1 MKVLFDVTDIT
12 EQRKFMSISQYKLRL
27 LKVFSSQ
34 EKENITL
41 LVTNNNV
48 GYIKKICPQYPQK
61 IVDNRK
67 NILTRIPYIR
77 CFVYPCLFK
86 KVVESSGCDVFF
98 SASDTTRITKLKMN
112 VPKVIV
118 IHDLKAIKYLDVRKR
133 KEAYDVIKQNIDTA
147 NRVIAISNY
156 TKEDILRNFECPEH
170 KIDVVYNSVNVI
182 AESVCP
188 KIKLPHRYILWV
200 NTFDPYKNI
209 FTLIKGYSK
218 IFNEIEQDLVLVG
231 CESPYWIDTCLP
243 FIKEY
248 GFENRVHVLFGISD
262 EELRYL
268 YENADLFVTTS
279 THEGFGY
286 TPIEAAIYKCPVIS
300 TRCEALSDTTQG
312 KFTYL
317 DSPFDDDKLS
327 TLMLEI
333 IKKGKDMVLLM
344 KISEFFKN
352 MYDVHKQKD
361 QILKVLSEVK
371 NSVIKSR

>member
-1 MKVLFDVTDIT
+1 M
-12 EQRKFMSISQYKLRL
+12 
-27 LKVFSSQ
+27 
-34 EKENITL
+34 
-41 LVTNNNV
+41 
-48 GYIKKICPQYPQK
+48 
-61 IVDNRK
+61 
-67 NILTRIPYIR
+67 
-77 CFVYPCLFK
+77 
-86 KVVESSGCDVFF
+86 
-98 SASDTTRITKLKMN
+98 
-112 VPKVIV
+112 
-118 IHDLKAIKYLDVRKR
+118 
-133 KEAYDVIKQNIDTA
+133 
-147 NRVIAISNY
+147 
-156 TKEDILRNFECPEH
+156 
-170 KIDVVYNSVNVI
+170 
-182 AESVCP
+182 
-188 KIKLPHRYILWV
+188 
-200 NTFDPYKNI
+200 
-209 FTLIKGYSK
+209 
-218 IFNEIEQDLVLVG
+218 
-231 CESPYWIDTCLP
+231 P
-243 FIKEY
+243 FIKEH

-361 QILKVLSEVK
+361 QILKVLSEVE